1 MGAACSCLG
10 GGQYDLSGDLEGKFR
25 DLKGT
30 AGTQQLT
37 AVLMQLE
44 NDKKFRSN
52 PVLNISSND
61 LAQLPIQIQ
70 FLRHTITAL
79 NVSQNMLNELPS
91 VIGDL
96 VHLEELDANDN
107 KIKTLTP
114 RIAELKKLKKLYL
127 YKNKLSVLPDEIG
140 ELQACVEMN
149 LFNNELIKLP
159 PAIAKLEQL
168 EEFNAADNKLKTTPN
183 LDGLTSLTRLA
194 LFNNNIVIMPPLRGI
209 AKIQKI
215 ELYRNQLDV
224 LPTIDTFDQMDE
236 FQVANNRLMAL
247 PDNIGQQSGRF
258 AFTSPQPSQTLH
270 AKHAH
275 ARVCVGL
282 EALEASRN
290 MLTQVPES
298 VCKLDKLWK
307 LMLSNNKVNISWLCV
322 YAMEFMLP
330 NIKHGFDLFSHR
342 PPPPPSRKHSP
353 LFSRARTHKLT
364 SLPPAL
370 FKLSLRTLDISA
382 NLFEELPAGLDDC
395 NTLVNL
401 MVGLFACAFV

>member
-1 MGAACSCLG
+1 
-10 GGQYDLSGDLEGKFR
+10 
-25 DLKGT
+25 
-30 AGTQQLT
+30 
-37 AVLMQLE
+37 
-44 NDKKFRSN
+44 
-52 PVLNISSND
+52 
-61 LAQLPIQIQ
+61 
-70 FLRHTITAL
+70 
-79 NVSQNMLNELPS
+79 
-91 VIGDL
+91 
-96 VHLEELDANDN
+96 
-107 KIKTLTP
+107 
-114 RIAELKKLKKLYL
+114 
-127 YKNKLSVLPDEIG
+127 
-140 ELQACVEMN
+140 MN

-247 PDNIGQQSGRF
+247 PDNIGQQSG
-258 AFTSPQPSQTLH
+258 
-270 AKHAH
+270 
-275 ARVCVGL
+275 L

-342 PPPPPSRKHSP
+342 LPPSPSRKHSP

-401 MVGLFACAFV
+401 MAGFNQIRHFPAYLSSAFPRIKRLTIESNPIEFEGEAGTANIMVQQELTAKFSAMSEGKFIGVTQGASESTNNSTLR

>member
-247 PDNIGQQSGRF
+247 PDNIGQQSG
-258 AFTSPQPSQTLH
+258 
-270 AKHAH
+270 
-275 ARVCVGL
+275 L

-307 LMLSNNKVNISWLCV
+307 LMLSNN
-322 YAMEFMLP
+322 
-330 NIKHGFDLFSHR
+330 
-342 PPPPPSRKHSP
+342 
-353 LFSRARTHKLT
+353 KLT

-401 MVGLFACAFV
+401 MAGFNQIRHFPAYLSSAFPRIKRLTIESNPIEFEGEAGTANIMVQQELTAKFSAMSEGKFIGVTQGASESTNNSTLR